1 MIKKITTT
9 VFVSLLILT
18 QAIAQKTSETRFIEV
33 TGAAEM
39 KVEPDL
45 IVIELELKEEID
57 YTKEESTVLNDN
69 AEAALKKMLSA
80 KKIDLKMLTSDQS
93 SELFGKAFS
102 SKGAKKFTLQLGSIA
117 SYNDVKKGLDSMLI
131 TNKLKSVATSKQAQY
146 MEDASLIALQNA
158 KTKAEK
164 MAKTMGVTVG
174 KVLAII
180 DTPIKSQGS
189 GLEEMM
195 DLQKMMFSK
204 LMAEAG
210 TTDVMV
216 TINYELRVKFELQ

>member
-1 MIKKITTT
+1 MRKFTTT
-9 VFVSLLILT
+9 LFVSLLIIT
-18 QAIAQKTSETRFIEV
+18 QTIAQKTSETRFIEV

-45 IVIELELKEEID
+45 IVVELELREEVD
-57 YTKEESTVLNDN
+57 YTTEESTVLNDN
-69 AEAALKKMLSA
+69 AEAAVKKMLTA
-80 KKIDLKMLTSDQS
+80 KKIDLKMLTADQS

-102 SKGAKKFTLQLGSIA
+102 SKGSKKFTLQLGSVA
-117 SYNDVKKGLDSMLI
+117 SYNDVKRGLDSMLV

-180 DTPIKSQGS
+180 DAPIKTQGGS
-189 GLEEMM
+189 LDEMM

-210 TTDVMV
+210 TTDIMV

>member
-1 MIKKITTT
+1 MRKFTTT
-9 VFVSLLILT
+9 LFVSLLVIT
-18 QAIAQKTSETRFIEV
+18 QAIAQKTNETRFIEV

-45 IVIELELKEEID
+45 IVIELELKEEVD
-57 YTKEESTVLNDN
+57 YTTEESTVLNNN
-69 AEAALKKMLSA
+69 AEAAVKEMLSA
-80 KKIDLKMLTSDQS
+80 KKIDLKMLESAQS
-93 SELFGKAFS
+93 NELFGKAFG
-102 SKGAKKFTLQLGSIA
+102 SKGSKKFTLQLASVA
-117 SYNDVKKGLDSMLI
+117 SYNDVKKGLDSMMI
-131 TNKLKSVATSKQAQY
+131 TNKLKSVATSKHAQY
-146 MEDASLIALQNA
+146 MEEASLLALQNA

-164 MAKTMGVTVG
+164 MAKTMGVTVS

-180 DTPIKSQGS
+180 DAPIKSQGS
-189 GLEEMM
+189 SLEEMM

-210 TTDVMV
+210 TTDIMV

>member
-1 MIKKITTT
+1 MRKFTTT
-9 VFVSLLILT
+9 LFVSLLIIT
-18 QAIAQKTSETRFIEV
+18 QAIAQKTNETRFIEV
-33 TGAAEM
+33 TGAAEV

-45 IVIELELKEEID
+45 IVIELEVREEVD
-57 YTKEESTVLNDN
+57 YTTEESTVLNDN
-69 AEAALKKMLSA
+69 AEAAVKKMLTA
-80 KKIDLKMLTSDQS
+80 KKIDLKMLTADQS
-93 SELFGKAFS
+93 SDLFGKAFS
-102 SKGAKKFTLQLGSIA
+102 SKASKKFTLQLGSVA
-117 SYNDVKKGLDSMLI
+117 SYNDVKRGLDSMLV

-146 MEDASLIALQNA
+146 MEEASLIALQNA

-189 GLEEMM
+189 GLEEVM
-195 DLQKMMFSK
+195 DIQKMMFSK
-204 LMAEAG
+204 LLAEAG
-210 TTDVMV
+210 TTDIMV